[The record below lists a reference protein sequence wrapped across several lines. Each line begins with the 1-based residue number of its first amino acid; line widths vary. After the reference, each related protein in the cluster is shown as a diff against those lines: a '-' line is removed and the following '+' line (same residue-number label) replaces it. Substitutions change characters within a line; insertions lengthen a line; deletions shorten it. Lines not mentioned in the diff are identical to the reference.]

1 MIRLAYLDDKEL
13 QRRLVGE
20 FLQKLDVKNVQKKW
34 DDAKKTYPCLS
45 GLTYTVKQLVSSD
58 FGLLVKYAKEYKK
71 VIQNVTDDNES
82 NEINLH
88 LRDKVFAYKGRRHDK
103 IIAPF
108 FMEHAEEMGI
118 YTCHYCD
125 TAYVNVYEY
134 EDKKAGKTIKQSHFD
149 LDHVIGRTECPIVSL
164 SLFNLVPSCQVCNS
178 RLKHDN
184 PLEHSSK
191 LLKKLSPTCKDHD
204 FDKKVTIELMPL
216 DKLKQPY
223 LAHKDCYKIEFDCHK
238 DKDYEEIVGLFRLNE
253 RYNYHRGEALRI
265 KDLQRQYP
273 PANIWNIS
281 NLLNVPYHQV
291 EEDIFGL
298 KFMKGEHR
306 CFEKLKRDMM
316 R

>member
-1 MIRLAYLDDKEL
+1 MIRLAYLDNKDLCKH
-13 QRRLVGE
+13 LVE
-20 FLQKLDVKNVQKKW
+20 EYLQKLDVKEIQEKW
-34 DDAKKTYPCLS
+34 DEAKKTYPCLS
-45 GLTYTVKQLVSSD
+45 QLTYTVKQLVRSD

-71 VIQNVTDDNES
+71 VIKRVVDEERRKKINE
-82 NEINLH
+82 H
-88 LRDKVFAYKGRRHDK
+88 LRDKVFAYKGRRHDI

-108 FMEHAEEMGI
+108 FMEHAEDMGI

-134 EDKKAGKTIKQSHFD
+134 KDTKTGKTIKRSHFD
-149 LDHVIGRTECPIVSL
+149 LDHVIGRTACPIVSL
-164 SLFNLVPSCQVCNS
+164 SLFNFVPSCQVCNS

-184 PLEHSSK
+184 PLKYSSK

-216 DKLKQPY
+216 KELKLPY
-223 LAHKDCYKIEFDCHK
+223 LEHKDCYKIEFDCHK
-238 DKDYEEIVGLFRLNE
+238 DKDYEKMVDLFRLNE
-253 RYNYHRGEALRI
+253 RYNYHRGEVLRI
-265 KDLQRQYP
+265 KDLQRKYP

-281 NLLNVPYHQV
+281 NLLGMSYQQV

-298 KFMKGEHR
+298 KYTLGEHR